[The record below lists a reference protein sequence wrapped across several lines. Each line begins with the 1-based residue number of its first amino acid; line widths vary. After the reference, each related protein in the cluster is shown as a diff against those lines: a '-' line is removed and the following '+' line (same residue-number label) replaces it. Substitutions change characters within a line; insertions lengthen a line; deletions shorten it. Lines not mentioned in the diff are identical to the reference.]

1 MWFTVGMIIIMWS
14 RAVIKSWGL
23 GIFPGFYEHGPR
35 LLSLE
40 NRRKIEPKEISSCFF
55 IRHLLVVFARQLE
68 ILLTAL
74 VKLLWDF
81 RIQTDHHLDH
91 NRPDIVVLEKEGR
104 MCFIVNVACP
114 FDTRVAEKEREKI
127 DHYQDLKG
135 EVQKIW
141 NCRSVSVIIIVTGAL
156 RIVSKHLRMW
166 VSKLE
171 TPGIIALLQ
180 KACLFGTA

>member
-1 MWFTVGMIIIMWS
+1 MNTVRSYFHRTIEEKQNQKKS
-14 RAVIKSWGL
+14 PAV
-23 GIFPGFYEHGPR
+23 
-35 LLSLE
+35 
-40 NRRKIEPKEISSCFF
+40 FF
-55 IRHLLVVFARQLE
+55 IRHLFVVFARQLE
-68 ILLTAL
+68 ILVTAL
-74 VKLLWDF
+74 VKLLSYF
-81 RIQTDHHLDH
+81 RIQTDYHLDH

-114 FDTRVAEKEREKI
+114 FDTRVAEKERQKI

-141 NCRSVSVIIIVTGAL
+141 NCRSVSVIIIVIGAL
-156 RIVSKHLRMW
+156 RTVSKHLRMW

-180 KACLFGTA
+180 KTCLFGTAQILKRTQDT